1 MISENIIEYKDVLDS
16 MNQNGQDK
24 TLLLGNGFSIAYNP
38 QRFSFTHLKDSAVQQ
53 NILASGSSILK
64 LFEQFNTADFE
75 KIIRLLNDYVKI
87 DRILHPEKDL
97 SSLKQKIEE
106 LKQHLVD
113 TITNN
118 HPDTVNSLTVREY
131 DSACAFVK
139 EYKRIYTL
147 NYDLLLY
154 WVTMKLLSNKE
165 ETDESFPLNI
175 NDGFGSSVA
184 DEEYVSFKNEGKNQF
199 GVFYLHGALHIFD
212 NKDEII
218 KLTFSRTDI
227 PLKQQIK
234 KNLDDE
240 IYPVFISEG
249 TSSEKQE
256 KIIHNAYLNHCFRSL
271 KSIKGNLVIFGTL
284 LKRND
289 QHIQDAICRN
299 NCENIY
305 IGLFD
310 ENNDRRELDSFVS
323 KLEEHPVHKGRKT
336 INRNICFFN
345 SKSIDVW
352 GHQNI
357 SLNQY

>member
-1 MISENIIEYKDVLDS
+1 MAEKILEYSEVLQS

-38 QRFSFTHLKDSAVQQ
+38 QRFSFTYLKDSAIKQG
-53 NILASGSSILK
+53 IISSDSSILK
-64 LFEQFNTADFE
+64 LFEQFHTSDFE

-87 DRILHPEKDL
+87 DSVFNPTKDQTAL
-97 SSLKQKIEE
+97 RQQIEE

-118 HPDTVNSLTVREY
+118 HPDTVNSLSEAEY
-131 DSACAFVK
+131 NYAMAFIK

-154 WVTMKLLSNKE
+154 WVTMKILSGSEEYKKSCLLDIS
-165 ETDESFPLNI
+165 
-175 NDGFGSSVA
+175 DGFGTPSNK
-184 DEEYVSFKNEGKNQF
+184 EEYVSFRNEGGNSF
-199 GVFYLHGALHIFD
+199 GIHYLHGALHIFD
-212 NKDEII
+212 NRDELK

-234 KNLDDE
+234 NNLDQE

-249 TSSEKQE
+249 SSSEKQE

-271 KSIKGNLVIFGTL
+271 KKIKGNLVIFGTL
-284 LKRND
+284 LKMND

-310 ENNDRRELDSFVS
+310 KENDLQLLTPFIT
-323 KLEEHPVHKGRKT
+323 KLKGHPVTHGSSKKR
-336 INRNICFFN
+336 IARNIQFFD
-345 SKSIDVW
+345 SKTAAVW
-352 GHQNI
+352 GHNAK
-357 SLNQY
+357 